1 MNVFLFLAFSFV
13 WLIFVVYAWSLS
25 RRQEQLRAELKKLER
40 KLQSGESAES

>member
-25 RRQEQLRAELKKLER
+25 RRQEQLQAELEKLER
-40 KLQSGESAES
+40 KLQSGERTDP